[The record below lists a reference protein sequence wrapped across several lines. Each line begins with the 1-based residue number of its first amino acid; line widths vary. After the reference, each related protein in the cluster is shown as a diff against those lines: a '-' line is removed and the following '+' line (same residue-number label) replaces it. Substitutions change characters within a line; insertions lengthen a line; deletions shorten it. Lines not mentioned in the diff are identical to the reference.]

1 MLSRGSR
8 PRLWFLQNR
17 NPQQEA
23 PWPDVVVRMKHSLQH
38 DALMKAPH
46 FVFERT
52 PGMGSASP
60 TRATSAPS

>member
-46 FVFERT
+46 FAFERT
-52 PGMGSASP
+52 LDMGSASP
-60 TRATSAPS
+60 TKAIFAPS